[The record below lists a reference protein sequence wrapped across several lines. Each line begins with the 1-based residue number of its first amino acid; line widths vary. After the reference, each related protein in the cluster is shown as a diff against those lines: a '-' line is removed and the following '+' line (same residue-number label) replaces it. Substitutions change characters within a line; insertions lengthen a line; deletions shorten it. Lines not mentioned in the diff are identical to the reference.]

1 MKPPFKHD
9 SMKKIVSPFL
19 LILILI
25 QSITAFSQTAKEVF
39 VSNSEVK
46 LLYLGIDFTKTKLIG
61 DTAANAVDIRD
72 RQFTAINEVVVNEPK
87 KYEISAAFDRAQIES
102 DLKPVTKRNQEIKAE
117 EIKSTNAGDYER
129 LKESDITTLVNGFD
143 FDNKSGVGILFVME
157 AMDKGRKAASVWV
170 TVVDM
175 KSKKILMTERLE
187 PKTAAGFSFRNYW
200 ASSIRN
206 LLEMIDKK
214 KYKEWKQKFA

>member
-1 MKPPFKHD
+1 
-9 SMKKIVSPFL
+9 
-19 LILILI
+19 
-25 QSITAFSQTAKEVF
+25 
-39 VSNSEVK
+39 
-46 LLYLGIDFTKTKLIG
+46 
-61 DTAANAVDIRD
+61 
-72 RQFTAINEVVVNEPK
+72 
-87 KYEISAAFDRAQIES
+87 
-102 DLKPVTKRNQEIKAE
+102 
-117 EIKSTNAGDYER
+117 
-129 LKESDITTLVNGFD
+129 
-143 FDNKSGVGILFVME
+143 ME

-214 KYKEWKQKFA
+214 KYKEWKQKYS